1 MQTSKNYPIVEM
13 ARRIWPFFKHFVGKY
28 SLAMALLV
36 CASLLSLLPPY
47 LVKLLIDNG
56 IRTGRVNTIN
66 FIAGLLLLLAVTS
79 GVTRGLMDYIHEW
92 VSARFI
98 MGLRAE
104 LFSRLLKQPMSF
116 FAEMKIGDMLGRL
129 RSDTTS
135 VYSVLVNTFIGA
147 VGEFV
152 QILGVAG
159 FLFYL
164 NWRLALVA
172 LAFIPLL
179 HLTFVYV
186 GRPLRRM
193 ALEIR
198 DKDVLLL
205 DFLQE
210 RIINV
215 QLIKLYNRELHEEG
229 GHTRLSLDLIKSI
242 LASVKCRFVSIFLIA
257 FLTSSAGT
265 AVLWY
270 GGHVVLSGAL
280 SVGSLFA
287 FYLYTAKLYNPIQS
301 FTNRIVEIYSSLA
314 SVQRIVE
321 FLDLAPSIT
330 EAQNP
335 RKLHW
340 PVLGDISFQNVV
352 FGYKGSDKPVLQN
365 FSLHIYPGQKI
376 ALVGTSGAGKTTLVN
391 LLGRLYDINQGSICL
406 DGIDIRELRFEDLY
420 KSIAVVPQET
430 FLFNASIEE
439 NIRYGRQDAS
449 YEEVVEAARIAHLH
463 DFITGL
469 PEQYRTV
476 IGPRGTGLSG
486 GQRQRLAIARL
497 VLKNAPVWVLDEFTS
512 ALDSESE
519 AIVHENLLPL
529 LQQKTAIIIA
539 HRHSTVRIADTV
551 VVMEEGTAKE
561 IGSHDDLYTRN
572 GLYRKLF
579 DSQLMSDDVCA

>member
-1 MQTSKNYPIVEM
+1 M

>member
-1 MQTSKNYPIVEM
+1 M

-28 SLAMALLV
+28 SLAMTLLV

-56 IRTGRVNTIN
+56 IRTGRVNIIN
-66 FIAGLLLLLAVTS
+66 LIAGLLLLLAVTS

-116 FAEMKIGDMLGRL
+116 FTEMKIGDMLGRL

-179 HLTFVYV
+179 HLTFIYV

-242 LASVKCRFVSIFLIA
+242 LASVKCRFISIFLIA

-330 EAQNP
+330 EAENP
-335 RKLHW
+335 RKLHG

-406 DGIDIRELRFEDLY
+406 DGIDIRELSFEDLY

-486 GQRQRLAIARL
+486 GQRQRLAVARL

-561 IGSHDDLYTRN
+561 IGSHDELYNRN